1 MGILEGM
8 NARLLALLAVG
19 SIWVSA
25 AEWSKP
31 VEVVVDDAVCAT
43 YKARVDDGGR
53 LVIALTLGN
62 GWHTFAMDNQIR
74 ANEKLAGKKAL
85 GMDKPTSFA
94 VSGGLAVEGG
104 WLQPELRNF
113 SKPELRIFSW
123 GFEKEAL
130 FAAKVK
136 RTGSEKV
143 ARIGIKAQAC
153 TETICKDINKEL
165 ELDLGLAVG
174 PAEPGMATLSAVR
187 TQ

>member
-1 MGILEGM
+1 MSYLLV
-8 NARLLALLAVG
+8 LLALGAA
-19 SIWVSA
+19 A

-31 VEVVVDDAVCAT
+31 VEIVVDDAICAT
-43 YKARVDDGGR
+43 YKARVDTEGR
-53 LVIALTLGN
+53 LLVALTLAD

-94 VSGGLAVEGG
+94 VTGGLAVEGP
-104 WLQPELRNF
+104 WMQPAVVDF

-123 GFEKEAL
+123 GFEKQAL

-136 RTGSEKV
+136 RTGAEPV
-143 ARIGIKAQAC
+143 ARIQIKAQAC
-153 TETICKDINKEL
+153 TPTVCKDINKEL
-165 ELDLGLAVG
+165 PVDLRLTAGA
-174 PAEPGMATLSAVR
+174 AEPQVAGLTPVR

>member
-1 MGILEGM
+1 VGILGLVQFGPLL
-8 NARLLALLAVG
+8 LLAGLTAFG
-19 SIWVSA
+19 

-31 VEVVVDDAVCAT
+31 VEIVVDDTICAT
-43 YKARVDDGGR
+43 YRARVDAAGH
-53 LVIALTLGN
+53 LTLQLTLAD

-94 VSGGLAVEGG
+94 VSGGLAVEGP
-104 WLQPELRNF
+104 WMQPALMDF

-123 GFEKEAL
+123 GFEKQAL

-136 RTGSEKV
+136 RVGNERV
-143 ARIGIKAQAC
+143 ARVGIKAQAC
-153 TETICKDINKEL
+153 TPTICKDINKEL
-165 ELDLGLAVG
+165 DLDLTLATG
-174 PAEPGMATLSAVR
+174 PAEAGLAALTPVR

>member
-1 MGILEGM
+1 MRILL
-8 NARLLALLAVG
+8 LLAALT
-19 SIWVSA
+19 VSA

-31 VEVVVDDAVCAT
+31 VEVMVDDITCAT
-43 YKARVDDGGR
+43 YKARVDDTGR
-53 LVIALTLGN
+53 LTIQLTLAD

-94 VSGGLAVEGG
+94 VSGGLSVEGP
-104 WLQPELRNF
+104 WMQPALVDF

-123 GFEKEAL
+123 GFEKSAL

-136 RTGSEKV
+136 RTGAEKT

-153 TETICKDINKEL
+153 TPAICKDINKEL
-165 ELDLGLAVG
+165 ELDLSLAAG
-174 PAEPGMATLSAVR
+174 PAEPAVAGLSAVR
-187 TQ
+187 SQ

>member
-1 MGILEGM
+1 MHSRIVGLFV
-8 NARLLALLAVG
+8 LAAV
-19 SIWVSA
+19 WASA
-25 AEWSKP
+25 ADWSKP
-31 VEVVVDDAVCAT
+31 VEIVVDDAICAT
-43 YKARVDDGGR
+43 YRARVDVDGR
-53 LVIALTLGN
+53 LVIALTLSN

-94 VSGGLAVEGG
+94 VSGGLAVDGP
-104 WLQPELRNF
+104 WMQPELRNF

-136 RTGSEKV
+136 KTGDGSV

-165 ELDLGLAVG
+165 ELDLKLAPG
-174 PAEPGMATLSAVR
+174 PAEPGIATLSAVR